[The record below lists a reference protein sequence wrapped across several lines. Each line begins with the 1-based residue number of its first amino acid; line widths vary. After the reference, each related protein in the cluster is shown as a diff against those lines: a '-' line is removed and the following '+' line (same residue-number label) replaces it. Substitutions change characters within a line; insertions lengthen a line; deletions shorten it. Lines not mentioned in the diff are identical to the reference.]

1 MPIIKTDSCG
11 SGSGGGGSSSS
22 AILAHLSAFLIFRA
36 GSAVKIDDNE
46 HSGSHQFMRWGDG
59 V

>member
-11 SGSGGGGSSSS
+11 GGSSSY
-22 AILAHLSAFLIFRA
+22 AILALLSIFLIFRA

-46 HSGSHQFMRWGDG
+46 HSGFHQFMRWGDG